1 MKAIKREFLK
11 PLDHTED
18 FKEKCREVIKYLEDA
33 IAHAD
38 EECPYESEYCI
49 NQAFMGIRL
58 ARQIVDTVSDYYQLT
73 TPYEKKNTN
82 EDEAVQ
88 VSK

>member
-18 FKEKCREVIKYLEDA
+18 FKEKCREVIKHLEDA

-38 EECPYESEYCI
+38 EE
-49 NQAFMGIRL
+49 
-58 ARQIVDTVSDYYQLT
+58 
-73 TPYEKKNTN
+73 
-82 EDEAVQ
+82 
-88 VSK
+88 

>member
-1 MKAIKREFLK
+1 MKAIKRECLK

-18 FKEKCREVIKYLEDA
+18 FKEKCREVIKHLEEA

-38 EECPYESEYCI
+38 EECPYESEYWI
-49 NQAFMGIRL
+49 SQAYMRIRM

-73 TPYEKKNTN
+73 TPYEKENPSN
-82 EDEAVQ
+82 N
-88 VSK
+88 

>member
-18 FKEKCREVIKYLEDA
+18 FKVKCREVIKYLEEA

-38 EECPYESEYCI
+38 EECPYESESCI
-49 NQAFMGIRL
+49 NQAYMGIRM

-73 TPYEKKNTN
+73 TPYEKENSSNK
-82 EDEAVQ
+82 
-88 VSK
+88 

>member
-18 FKEKCREVIKYLEDA
+18 FKEKCREVIKHLEEA

-38 EECPYESEYCI
+38 EECPYESESCI
-49 NQAFMGIRL
+49 NFAFRAIRQ
-58 ARQIVDTVSDYYQLT
+58 ARQIVDTVSDYYDVT
-73 TPYEKKNTN
+73 TPYTGIQGTGDMN
-82 EDEAVQ
+82 EQ
-88 VSK
+88 VNI